1 MNIIRTIDYPVYKI
15 INTDGQGYSRM
26 IYSNTTNNIID
37 ISFVPLSDI
46 TMINGFIDYHKAMET
61 LKNIEDFYKDS
72 KETFTI
78 IQTKQIEYLFD
89 NATIDISTE
98 DYNNLYYAI
107 GAIKD
112 ATLETRAYDIPNE
125 ENVSDNTQT
134 DNENIEP
141 TPNDGE
147 EPTVPNNE
155 DPTPTTPSEQGTI
168 FIFTN
173 EDMTLEVKTKI
184 IYTPE
189 AFKTIDELKTFLKM

>member
-1 MNIIRTIDYPVYKI
+1 MNIIKTIDYPVYKI
-15 INTDGQGYSRM
+15 MNTNGQVYSRM

-37 ISFVPLSDI
+37 ISFVPLSDA
-46 TMINGFIDYHKAMET
+46 TMVNGFIDYHKAMET

-72 KETFTI
+72 EATFTI
-78 IQTKQIEYLFD
+78 IQTRQIEYSFND
-89 NATIDISTE
+89 ATIDISTE
-98 DYNNLYYAI
+98 DYNNLYYAL

-112 ATLETRAYDIPNE
+112 ATLETRAYDIPTE
-125 ENVSDNTQT
+125 ENVSDDTQT

-155 DPTPTTPSEQGTI
+155 TTPSEQGTI

-184 IYTPE
+184 IYDPE